1 VNYRHAY
8 HAGNFGDVVKHAVLA
23 LLIERLKEKPAAFAV
38 LDTHAGIGQ
47 YDLQSEAAQKTGEAT
62 LGIGRLLEGE
72 PQPLLKPYLDVVRAS
87 ADYPGSPRLAR
98 ALLRPQDR
106 LILCELHPE
115 DFAALR
121 RNFRNDTQVALHHRD
136 AWEALPALV
145 PPQEKRGLVLVDPAF
160 EALDEFAR
168 MLKALGAAHRRWPTG
183 QYALWYP
190 IKHRAPVDMFLGA
203 LKATGLKKLLLLE
216 LTVHGALSAE
226 RLNGCDMVLV
236 NPPWRFDAAM
246 LELLPWLQARL
257 AQSGGDARVEWL
269 SGE

>member
-8 HAGNFGDVVKHAVLA
+8 HAGAFSDVLKHAVLA
-23 LLIERLKEKPAAFAV
+23 LLIERLKEKPAACAV
-38 LDTHAGIGQ
+38 LDTHAGLGQ
-47 YDLQSEAAQKTGEAT
+47 YDLQSEVAQKTGEWQ

-72 PQPLLKPYLDVVRAS
+72 THPLLKPYLEIARAHL
-87 ADYPGSPRLAR
+87 YPGSPRIAR

-115 DFAALR
+115 DFATLKR
-121 RNFRNDTQVALHHRD
+121 TFRGDAQVALHERD

-145 PPQEKRGLVLVDPAF
+145 PPKEKRGLVLVDPPF
-160 EALDEFAR
+160 EATDEFAHA
-168 MLKALGAAHRRWPTG
+168 LKALAAAHRRWPTG

-190 IKHRAPVDMFLGA
+190 IKHRAPVEMFLGA
-203 LKATGLKKLLLLE
+203 LKATSLKKLLLLE
-216 LTVHGALSAE
+216 LTVHRDLPAE
-226 RLNGCDMVLV
+226 RLNGCGMVLV
-236 NPPWRFDAAM
+236 NPPWQFDAAM

-257 AQSGGDARVEWL
+257 AQSGGDSRVEWL